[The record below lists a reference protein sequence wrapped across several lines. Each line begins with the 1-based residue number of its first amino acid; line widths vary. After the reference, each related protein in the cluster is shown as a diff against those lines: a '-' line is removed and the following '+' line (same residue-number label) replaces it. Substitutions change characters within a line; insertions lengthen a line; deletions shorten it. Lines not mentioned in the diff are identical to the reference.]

1 MMTAL
6 IPRLKAVGI
15 PAAGRKRKIRNS
27 FIFDVFPFIE
37 IHHARYENNI
47 NLNIFLGWLFYSISV
62 EFEKYDD

>member
-1 MMTAL
+1 M
-6 IPRLKAVGI
+6 
-15 PAAGRKRKIRNS
+15 KRFDTSLGKYNIYIRASKSKIHNS